1 MNALQSIVKR
11 LRALVDKT
19 ALLMILPCFII
30 LWFIDKAMTITV
42 VQWLLVAPI
51 ITGLAVIVSRMM
63 FPQIELT
70 RLLREAHEGNKAS
83 GIVVAGLLL
92 FVGLLILSLV
102 TWAKA

>member
-1 MNALQSIVKR
+1 MSAVKPVKRR
-11 LRALVDKT
+11 LRALIDKT
-19 ALLMILPCFII
+19 ALLMILPCLVV
-30 LWFIDKAMTITV
+30 LWFIDGPMLLTV

-70 RLLREAHEGNKAS
+70 TLVKEAHKDNRAAAL
-83 GIVVAGLLL
+83 VVSGLLL

-102 TWAKA
+102 MWAKA

>member
-1 MNALQSIVKR
+1 MNALQSIIKR

-19 ALLMILPCFII
+19 ALLMIIPCFIT
-30 LWFIDKAMTITV
+30 LWLIDRAMTITV

-70 RLLREAHEGNKAS
+70 RLIREAHEGNRAS
-83 GIVVAGLLL
+83 GIVVAGLLF

>member
-1 MNALQSIVKR
+1 MSHLQSITKR
-11 LRALVDKT
+11 LRALIDKT
-19 ALLMILPCFII
+19 ALLMILPCFIL
-30 LWFIDKAMTITV
+30 LWFIDEAMTLTV

-63 FPQIELT
+63 FPQINLT
-70 RLLREAHEGNKAS
+70 RLLEEAHGGNRAS
-83 GIVVAGLLL
+83 GTVVAGLLL

>member
-1 MNALQSIVKR
+1 MSHLQSITKR
-11 LRALVDKT
+11 LRALIDKT
-19 ALLMILPCFII
+19 ALLMILPCFVL
-30 LWFIDKAMTITV
+30 LWFIDEAMTLTV

-63 FPQIELT
+63 FPQINLT
-70 RLLREAHEGNKAS
+70 RLLEEAHGGNRAS

>member
-1 MNALQSIVKR
+1 MTVIQSIIKR

-19 ALLMILPCFII
+19 ALLMILPCLLI
-30 LWFIDKAMTITV
+30 LWYIDEAMLLTV

-70 RLLREAHEGNKAS
+70 KLISEAHEGNKAS
-83 GIVVAGLLL
+83 GIVVSGLLL

-102 TWAKA
+102 MWAKA

>member
-1 MNALQSIVKR
+1 MTAIQSIARR
-11 LRALVDKT
+11 LRALIDKT
-19 ALLMILPCFII
+19 ALLMMLPCIVL
-30 LWFIDKAMTITV
+30 LWYIDEAMLLTV

-70 RLLREAHEGNKAS
+70 RLLREAHEGNKAA

>member
-1 MNALQSIVKR
+1 MSQIQSITKR
-11 LRALVDKT
+11 LRALTDKT
-19 ALLMILPCFII
+19 ALLMILPCFIL
-30 LWFIDKAMTITV
+30 LWFIDEAMTLTV

-63 FPQIELT
+63 FPQIDLT
-70 RLLREAHEGNKAS
+70 RLLNEAHGGNRAS
-83 GIVVAGLLL
+83 GIVVAGLLM

>member
-1 MNALQSIVKR
+1 MSILQPIVKR
-11 LRALVDKT
+11 LRALIDKT
-19 ALLMILPCFII
+19 ALLMILPCLAL
-30 LWFIDKAMTITV
+30 LWFIDKAMVLTV
-42 VQWLLVAPI
+42 VQWLLVAPM

-70 RLLREAHEGNKAS
+70 VLLKEAHGGNRAA
-83 GIVVAGLLL
+83 GIVVSGLLL

>member
-1 MNALQSIVKR
+1 MTILQSITRR
-11 LRALVDKT
+11 LRALIDKT
-19 ALLMILPCFII
+19 ALLMILPCFIL
-30 LWFIDKAMTITV
+30 LWFIDEAMTLTV

-63 FPQIELT
+63 FPQINLT
-70 RLLREAHEGNKAS
+70 RLLEEAHGGNRAS

>member
-1 MNALQSIVKR
+1 MSHLQSITKR
-11 LRALVDKT
+11 LRALIDKT
-19 ALLMILPCFII
+19 ALLMILPCFIL
-30 LWFIDKAMTITV
+30 LWFIDEAMTLTV

-63 FPQIELT
+63 FPQINLT
-70 RLLREAHEGNKAS
+70 RLLEEAHGGNRAS

>member
-1 MNALQSIVKR
+1 MTAIQSIAKR
-11 LRALVDKT
+11 LRALIDKT
-19 ALLMILPCFII
+19 ALLMMLPCIAL
-30 LWFIDKAMTITV
+30 LWFIDEAMLLTV

-70 RLLREAHEGNKAS
+70 ALLREAHGGNRGA
-83 GIVVAGLLL
+83 GIVVSGLLL

-102 TWAKA
+102 MWAKA

>member
-1 MNALQSIVKR
+1 MSQIQSITKR
-11 LRALVDKT
+11 LRALIDKT
-19 ALLMILPCFII
+19 ALLMIIPCFIL
-30 LWFIDKAMTITV
+30 LWFIDEAMTLTV

-63 FPQIELT
+63 FPQINLT
-70 RLLREAHEGNKAS
+70 RLLEEAHGGNRAS